1 MPIATT
7 DIRHSHGMPPLAFHR
22 AQLIRCLFDGLPQQ
36 AKSKILTTKQIVNIE
51 NSDTGVSVSCNDGTS
66 YDGSI
71 VIGADGAHS
80 LTRRIM
86 HRITTSNF
94 PDLDWDPAIPFKSEY
109 TCLWFTCPQMAEP
122 GQYIETQ
129 SSDRSAIIM
138 TGKEREWVILFEKH
152 TSQPG
157 DSHRYSPDDVV
168 QFAANFAELPTSLGQ
183 SVGDMFARRIN
194 AGMTDLDEGIVEH
207 WYSGRMVLV
216 GDACHK
222 MTPNAGIGFN
232 SGVQDAVV
240 LCNNLQQLLKDSSAS
255 NPYADAVT
263 AAFENYQST
272 REAAAR
278 KDVSFSMH
286 LTRIQAWANLTYRLL
301 AQWILP
307 YAYVQRLLARY
318 VCSGYSKAEVIS
330 YVPADDLFS
339 GSLPWYNTMPLKE
352 VPHI

>member
-1 MPIATT
+1 
-7 DIRHSHGMPPLAFHR
+7 MPPLSFHR

-36 AKSKILTTKQIVNIE
+36 AKSKIFTGKQIINIE
-51 NSDTGVSVSCNDGTS
+51 NPDTGVVVSCSDGTT
-66 YDGSI
+66 YDASI

-86 HRITTSNF
+86 HQITTSNS
-94 PDLDWDPAIPFKSEY
+94 PGLDWDPAIPFKSEY
-109 TCLWFTCPQMAEP
+109 TCLWFTCPQTAEP

-138 TGKEREWVILFEKH
+138 AGKEKEWVILFEKH
-152 TSQPG
+152 ASQPR
-157 DSHRYSPDDVV
+157 DNHKYSPEEVIE
-168 QFAANFAELPTSLGQ
+168 FAASFSELPTSLGH
-183 SVGDMFARRIN
+183 SVGDMFARRTT
-194 AGMTDLDEGIVEH
+194 AGMTELDEGIVEH

-240 LCNNLQQLLKDSSAS
+240 LCNNLQQLLKDFSAS
-255 NPYADAVT
+255 HPGSDAV
-263 AAFENYQST
+263 AGAFKSYQST
-272 REAAAR
+272 REAVAR

-307 YAYVQRLLARY
+307 HGFVQRLLARY
-318 VCSGYSKAEVIS
+318 VCSGYRKAEVIS

-339 GSLPWYNTMPLKE
+339 GSVPWHNTMPLKSS
-352 VPHI
+352 HA